1 MEIIKS
7 NTKRSQERQR
17 IEIRSLLR
25 CCLFTAKR
33 VAKSVNTVIHEK
45 QKPMGL
51 YVVNVDFPLPFVMD
65 AYLFK
70 KTIFLKQIHRG
81 CFLVVSKQMYITKI
95 SFSYSLTFLILHVM
109 HL

>member
-1 MEIIKS
+1 MEIIKL
-7 NTKRSQERQR
+7 NTIRRQERQR
-17 IEIRSLLR
+17 IEML
-25 CCLFTAKR
+25 CCFLFTSKR

-81 CFLVVSKQMYITKI
+81 CFHVVSKKI
-95 SFSYSLTFLILHVM
+95 YATQIRFNEYLIHGKLCIYD
-109 HL
+109 

>member
-1 MEIIKS
+1 M
-7 NTKRSQERQR
+7 
-17 IEIRSLLR
+17 LC

-81 CFLVVSKQMYITKI
+81 WFQVVSKIMYITKI
-95 SFSYSLTFLILHVM
+95 SFNDSSTFIIWHVM